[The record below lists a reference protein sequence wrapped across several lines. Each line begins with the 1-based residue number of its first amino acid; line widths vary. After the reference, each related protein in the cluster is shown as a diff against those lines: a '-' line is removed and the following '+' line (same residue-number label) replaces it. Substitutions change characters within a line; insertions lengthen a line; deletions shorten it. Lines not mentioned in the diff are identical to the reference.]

1 VPNGVKGFFEMPLEN
16 KRSTTGDEFYGPNLA
31 YILELYDRYRKD
43 PTTVDEAT
51 RKLFEE
57 WTPAEPTA
65 SVTTP
70 ENILALTGVANLAQA
85 IRVYGYLSANLNPLE
100 DPPAPANTPIL
111 TPEFHHLKEED
122 LFNFPAN
129 VVNLP
134 EGQSKGNAH
143 EALDV
148 LRSIYCRTI
157 GYDYGHIRIPEE
169 RAWLFQ
175 VAETGRFRPPAQPV
189 DGNKLLERLTQVEAF
204 EVFLNRLYPGK
215 TRFSIEGLDMLIPM
229 LDEIISNAALETIC
243 VPIIGMA
250 HRGRLN
256 VLAHV
261 LQKPYTEILAE
272 FADPKGRAT
281 TWDELGW
288 TGDVKYHIGAY
299 RSPAKDQKT
308 DMLIYMPANPSHL
321 EMVNPVIAGIAR
333 AANTKVDVPG
343 APRYFHNASLPIMIH
358 GDASFTGQGIVAETL
373 NFSRIPGYGISGAL
387 HIIANNQLGFT
398 ANETESR
405 SSMFA
410 SDMAEG
416 FEIPVIHVNADDPAA
431 CIEAARTAFAYRQKF
446 RKDIM
451 INLIGYRRYG
461 HNEGDEPRFTQ
472 PVMYQ
477 KIDEQ
482 PRVRQLWV
490 ERLEK
495 EGALEQAKADELLQA
510 DLKNLQDAN
519 DQLDPVSALE
529 EPVPQPPPRGA
540 AQKVK
545 TSVTLKRLRELN
557 QALLEFPKDFL
568 LNPKLVKAVERRST
582 LLDKPENA
590 KIDWA
595 AAEELAFA
603 TILEDGIPIRLTG
616 QDSIRGTFS
625 QRHAV
630 FYDVKTNQ
638 GHTPLQ
644 KIPQAMASFEVLNSP
659 LSEAGAI
666 GFEVG
671 YNVIAPERLVIWE
684 AQYGDFI
691 NNAQSVIDE
700 FLLSGRAKWGLTPSL
715 VLLLPHGNEG
725 QGPDHSSARIERFL
739 ALAAEINVRIVYPST
754 AAQYF
759 HLLRRQALLLKTD
772 PLPMIIFTPKGL
784 LRHPLTASSPHEF
797 TTGSWQRVIDDQN
810 LPGKKT
816 DVKNLTLCSGR
827 IYVDLVTSDLRKENP
842 DDAIVRVEQ
851 LYPFPQKELEELL
864 GGYPNLE
871 RLIWVQ
877 EEPLN
882 MGAWNHVRPH
892 LRQMA
897 GDSLTLHYVGRPES
911 SSPAEGSSTLYR
923 INQQSLIEQAFD
935 FDKQSQTSSVVKEK
949 G

>member
-1 VPNGVKGFFEMPLEN
+1 MPLEN
-16 KRSTTGDEFYGPNLA
+16 KRSTPQSGRMDEFTGPNLA
-31 YILELYDRYRKD
+31 YILELYDRYRED
-43 PTTVDEAT
+43 PNSVDEAA
-51 RKLFEE
+51 RKLFEGWSPLE
-57 WTPAEPTA
+57 ATPPARVQGT
-65 SVTTP
+65 SD
-70 ENILALTGVANLAQA
+70 LLSLTGAANLAQA
-85 IRVYGYLSANLNPLE
+85 IRVYGYLVGDLNPLE
-100 DPPAPANTPIL
+100 KPPLQTNIPLL
-111 TPEFHHLKEED
+111 TPEFHHVKGEE
-122 LFNFPAN
+122 LGNLPAD
-129 VVNLP
+129 VVNLTD
-134 EGQSKGNAH
+134 GRLRANAQ
-143 EALDV
+143 EAIEV
-148 LRSIYCRTI
+148 LRSIYCGTI

-175 VAETGRFRPPAQPV
+175 VAETGRYRPPTQPV
-189 DGNKLLERLTQVEAF
+189 DGNKLLERLIQVEAF

-215 TRFSIEGLDMLIPM
+215 TRFSIEGLDILIPM
-229 LDEIISNAALETIC
+229 LDEVIANAALETIC

-261 LQKPYTEILAE
+261 LQKPYSQILAE

-299 RSPAKDQKT
+299 RSPAKGQKM

-321 EMVNPVIAGIAR
+321 EMVDPVITGMAR

-343 APRYFHNASLPIMIH
+343 APCYFHNASLPIMIH
-358 GDASFTGQGIVAETL
+358 GDASFSGQGIVAETF
-373 NFSRIPGYGISGAL
+373 NFSRVPGYGVSGTL
-387 HIIANNQLGFT
+387 HINANNQLGFT
-398 ANETESR
+398 ANEGESR

-410 SDMAEG
+410 SDLAEG
-416 FEIPVIHVNADDPAA
+416 FEIPVIHVNADDPVA

-446 RKDIM
+446 RKDFV

-477 KIDEQ
+477 KIDTH
-482 PRVRQLWV
+482 PSVRKLWAS
-490 ERLEK
+490 RLEK
-495 EGALEQAKADELLQA
+495 DNVIPAGHANEILQGFMKQLQQENDKLDAESSLL
-510 DLKNLQDAN
+510 
-519 DQLDPVSALE
+519 

-545 TSVTLKRLRELN
+545 TGIPLKRIRELN
-557 QALLEFPKDFL
+557 QALLVFPKDFL

-582 LLDKPENA
+582 LLDKPANA

-595 AAEELAFA
+595 TAEELAFA

-616 QDSIRGTFS
+616 QDTIRGTFS
-625 QRHAV
+625 QRHAI
-630 FYDVKTNQ
+630 FYDARTNK

-644 KIPQAMASFEVLNSP
+644 KFPQASASFEVLNSP

-700 FLLSGRAKWGLTPSL
+700 FLLAGRAKWGLTPSL

-739 ALAAEINVRIVYPST
+739 GLAAETNMRVAYPST

-772 PLPMIIFTPKGL
+772 PLPLIVFTPKGL
-784 LRHPLTASSPHEF
+784 LRHPLIASSVGEL
-797 TTGSWQRVIDDQN
+797 TDGAWQPLMDDTAVEKPKSITS
-810 LPGKKT
+810 LM
-816 DVKNLTLCSGR
+816 LCSGR
-827 IYVDLVTSDLRKENP
+827 IYVDLVGSELRKETRNV
-842 DDAIVRVEQ
+842 AIVRLEQ
-851 LYPFPQKELEELL
+851 LYPFP
-864 GGYPNLE
+864 
-871 RLIWVQ
+871 
-877 EEPLN
+877 
-882 MGAWNHVRPH
+882 
-892 LRQMA
+892 
-897 GDSLTLHYVGRPES
+897 
-911 SSPAEGSSTLYR
+911 
-923 INQQSLIEQAFD
+923 
-935 FDKQSQTSSVVKEK
+935 
-949 G
+949 

>member
-1 VPNGVKGFFEMPLEN
+1 MPLEN
-16 KRSTTGDEFYGPNLA
+16 EFYGPNLG
-31 YILELYDRYRKD
+31 YILELYEQYRNDPDSVDLATRRVFEKWSPLE
-43 PTTVDEAT
+43 PTTPLSPT
-51 RKLFEE
+51 RDLL
-57 WTPAEPTA
+57 P
-65 SVTTP
+65 
-70 ENILALTGVANLAQA
+70 LTGAANLAQA
-85 IRVYGYLSANLNPLE
+85 IRVYGYLSAHLDPLE
-100 DPPAPANTPIL
+100 DPPEDNPLL
-111 TPEFHHLKEED
+111 TPEFHQLKEED
-122 LFNFPAN
+122 LFNLPAEI
-129 VVNLP
+129 VNLP
-134 EGQSKGNAH
+134 ERQAKNTH
-143 EALDV
+143 EAIEI
-148 LRSIYCRTI
+148 LRSIYCGTI

-169 RAWLFQ
+169 RDWLYQ
-175 VAETGRFRPPAQPV
+175 AAETGRFRPPGQGV
-189 DGNKLLERLTQVEAF
+189 DGKKLLERLTQVEAF

-215 TRFSIEGLDMLIPM
+215 TRFSIEGLDMLVPM
-229 LDEIISNAALETIC
+229 LDEVIANAALEKIC
-243 VPIIGMA
+243 VTLIGMA

-256 VLAHV
+256 MLAHV
-261 LQKPYTEILAE
+261 LQKPYSHILAE
-272 FADPKGRAT
+272 FSDPQGRAS

-288 TGDVKYHIGAY
+288 TGDVKYHMGAY
-299 RSPAKDQKT
+299 RSPRRDQKV
-308 DMLIYMPANPSHL
+308 DMLIHMPPNPSHL
-321 EMVNPVIAGIAR
+321 EMVDPVIAGMAR
-333 AANTKVDVPG
+333 AANTKADVPG
-343 APRYFHNASLPIMIH
+343 APRYFENASLPIMIH
-358 GDASFTGQGIVAETL
+358 GDASFTGQGIVAETF
-373 NFSRIPGYGISGAL
+373 NFSRVPGYGVGGTV

-398 ANETESR
+398 ANESESR
-405 SSMFA
+405 SSLHA
-410 SDMAEG
+410 SDLAEG
-416 FEIPVIHVNADDPAA
+416 FEIPVIHVNADDPVA
-431 CIEAARTAFAYRQKF
+431 CIEAARTAFAYRQTF
-446 RKDIM
+446 HKDFM

-472 PVMYQ
+472 PAMYRR
-477 KIDEQ
+477 IDEH
-482 PRVRQLWV
+482 PRIRQIWA
-490 ERLEK
+490 ERLQNEDQ
-495 EGALEQAKADELLQA
+495 QAEAEELLQT
-510 DLKNLQDAN
+510 DLKVLQEAN
-519 DQLDPVSALE
+519 DQLDPQSALV
-529 EPVPQPPPRGA
+529 EPVPKPPPRGA

-545 TSVTLKRLRELN
+545 TAVTLKRLKELN
-557 QALLEFPKDFL
+557 KALLEFPKEFL
-568 LNPKLVKAVERRST
+568 LNSKLVKAVERRST
-582 LLDKPENA
+582 LLDKPDNA
-590 KIDWA
+590 RIDWA
-595 AAEELAFA
+595 TAEELAFA

-630 FYDVKTNQ
+630 FYDARTNE

-644 KIPQAMASFEVLNSP
+644 KFPQADASFEVVNSP

-725 QGPDHSSARIERFL
+725 QGPDHSSGRIERFL
-739 ALAAEINVRIVYPST
+739 ALAAETNVRVAYPST

-784 LRHPLTASSPHEF
+784 LRHPLTASAPQEF
-797 TTGSWQRVIDDQN
+797 TSGSWQPVIDDQS

-851 LYPFPQKELEELL
+851 LYPFPQEELEEIL
-864 GGYPNLE
+864 GEYPNLE
-871 RLIWVQ
+871 RVIWVQ

-882 MGAWNHVRPH
+882 MGAWNYLRPH
-892 LRQMA
+892 LRQLVE
-897 GDSLTLHYVGRPES
+897 GRLTLHYVGRPES
-911 SSPAEGSSTLYR
+911 SSPAEGSTTLYR

-935 FDKQSQTSSVVKEK
+935 FDKQAQTSSVVKER